1 MLKADNEGKMS
12 PRLAIVWPVRWSY
25 NYAVRG
31 KELSLEKRSLR
42 INGTT
47 HSVPVDGSF
56 LTYLREELG
65 LVGAKNGCGTG
76 ECGSCTVLV
85 NGKAR
90 RSCTLNLEKLEGAE
104 ITTIEGLSREGALH
118 PIQNAFLEHGALQCG
133 FCTPGMVLSVKALLD
148 RNPHPSETE
157 TRAAL
162 QGNLCRCTGYLPIV
176 RAVQDLAGNRPMV
189 FGDAATSRETADA
202 APGSSP
208 RRKDALPKVRGE
220 RLFADDYAAPGQ
232 LYGVF
237 AFSDLP
243 HGRLLSVDTS
253 SAEKLPGVVR
263 VLTARDLPGRNG
275 YGLMV
280 PHQPVFAEGEIR
292 YRGEVIAAVFAES
305 EAIAREAAGLVV
317 ADYEPLKPMMD
328 PQENMGPD
336 ALLLHPEGNVAE
348 HYEFT
353 KGDPEAAFAGADIVI
368 EGEYETQSVEHAY
381 LEPEAC
387 LVLPGGSDGAVL
399 TVYTHSQGSFRF
411 REMIAASLDLPEV
424 SVRVIY
430 TPCGGGFGGKEEPA
444 IQIPCALAAHLTGR
458 PVKMRLNREESIRI
472 STKRHAGKVRMRH
485 AARSDGT
492 ILAVHSETI
501 CDAGAYMS
509 LTQPVVFRS
518 TVMACGPYEIP
529 NVRAEAWGVYTTK
542 NPSGAFRG
550 FGSTQVAF
558 AVEVQMDRIARAAG
572 VDPMELRK
580 RHALA
585 PGKVNAFGHRV
596 TKGIGY
602 PQTLEA
608 VERELRRIAPE
619 IDALREAEEA
629 RGRALGKQPR
639 KIGIGLASSFKNVG
653 LGKGLPDG
661 AGAAAEIDPNGRVT
675 IYVGATDMGQGSDT
689 IFAQIAAARLGVPYE
704 AVTVVSSDTAR
715 CPDGGM
721 TTASRQ
727 TFVTGNAV
735 AAAAAALRERLEAG
749 VDEEAGTIREERWY
763 EAPKTYPLQRF
774 ADHRAGV
781 EEAAFG
787 VHFGY
792 CFATQAV
799 VLAVDPETGAIEV
812 VTVVAAQDA
821 GKVLHRQNVLGQ
833 IEGGVMMGLGY
844 GLQEAY
850 TVDQGGQ
857 GPATF
862 RELGVV
868 RIKEMP
874 QVTSFIIEEPH
885 PDGPFEAKGLGE
897 VPLNPTA
904 PAIANAVADALGF
917 HPTTLPID
925 LSGNLEPSQK
935 DRHQL
940 TSE

>member
-1 MLKADNEGKMS
+1 MV
-12 PRLAIVWPVRWSY
+12 RL
-25 NYAVRG
+25 
-31 KELSLEKRSLR
+31 SLR

-47 HSVPVDGSF
+47 HSVPTQGSF
-56 LTYLREELG
+56 LTFLREDLG

-90 RSCTLNLEKLEGAE
+90 RSCTLKLEKLEGAE
-104 ITTIEGLSREGALH
+104 ITTIEGLSRDGVLH
-118 PIQNAFLEHGALQCG
+118 PIQRAFLEHGAVQCG

-148 RNPHPSETE
+148 RNPHPTEKE

-162 QGNLCRCTGYLPIV
+162 QGNLCRCTGYLPII
-176 RAVQDLAGNRPMV
+176 RAVQELAGNRPRL
-189 FGDAATSRETADA
+189 FGVAAESRETAEA
-202 APGSSP
+202 APGNSP

-220 RLFADDYAAPGQ
+220 KLFADDYAAPDQ

-237 AFSDLP
+237 AFSEEA
-243 HGRLLSVDTS
+243 HARLLSVDTS
-253 SAEKLPGVVR
+253 GAEALPGVVR

-292 YRGEVIAAVFAES
+292 YRGEVVAAVFAES
-305 EAIAREAAGLVV
+305 EAVAREAAELISGE
-317 ADYEPLKPMMD
+317 YEPLEPMMD
-328 PQENMGPD
+328 PEANMDPGAP
-336 ALLLHPEGNVAE
+336 LLHPEGNVAE

-353 KGDPEAAFAGADIVI
+353 KGDPEALFAEADIVI
-368 EGEYETQSVEHAY
+368 EGEYDTQSVEHAY

-387 LVLPGGSDGAVL
+387 LVLPAGSGEAVL
-399 TVYTHSQGSFRF
+399 TVYTPSQGSFRF
-411 REMIAASLDLPEV
+411 REMIAASLDLPEE

-430 TPCGGGFGGKEEPA
+430 TPCGGGFGGKEEPP

-472 STKRHAGKVRMRH
+472 STKRHAGTVRMRH
-485 AARSDGT
+485 AARLDGT

-509 LTQPVVFRS
+509 LTQPVVFRA

-572 VDPMELRK
+572 IDPMELRK

-585 PGKVNAFGHRV
+585 PGRVNAFGHRA

-608 VERELRRIAPE
+608 VEGELCRIAPE
-619 IDALREAEEA
+619 IESLREVEEERA
-629 RGRALGKQPR
+629 RTLGKKPR
-639 KIGIGLASSFKNVG
+639 KIGVGLASSFKNVG
-653 LGKGLPDG
+653 LGKGLPDE
-661 AGAAAEIDPNGRVT
+661 AGATAEIDRNGAVT

-689 IFAQIAAARLGVPYE
+689 IFAQIAAAQLGLPYE
-704 AVTVVSSDTAR
+704 TVSVVSSDTSL

-735 AAAAAALRERLEAG
+735 AAAAMALRERLEEGAILQTG
-749 VDEEAGTIREERWY
+749 VLDLPLLGAAVEEAGGRIREERRY
-763 EAPKTYPLQRF
+763 DAPKTYPLQHF

-799 VLAVDPETGAIEV
+799 ILAVDPETEAIEV
-812 VTVVAAQDA
+812 LRVVAAQDA
-821 GKVLHRQNVLGQ
+821 GKAIHRQNVLGQ

-844 GLQEAY
+844 GLQEEYA
-850 TVDQGGQ
+850 VDDKGKGA
-857 GPATF
+857 ATF
-862 RELGVV
+862 RELGVM
-868 RIKEMP
+868 RIKDMP
-874 QVTSFIIEEPH
+874 EVTSFIIEEPH

-904 PAIANAVADALGF
+904 PAIANAVADALGY
-917 HPTTLPID
+917 HPTSLPID
-925 LSGNLEPSQK
+925 LSGRSGA
-935 DRHQL
+935 
-940 TSE
+940 T

>member
-1 MLKADNEGKMS
+1 ME
-12 PRLAIVWPVRWSY
+12 R
-25 NYAVRG
+25 
-31 KELSLEKRSLR
+31 LSLK

-47 HSVPVDGSF
+47 HRVPVDGSF
-56 LTYLREELG
+56 LTFLRDELG

-90 RSCTLNLEKLEGAE
+90 RSCTLKLEKLDGAE
-104 ITTIEGLSREGALH
+104 ITTIEGLSGEGELH
-118 PIQNAFLEHGALQCG
+118 PIQRAFLENGAVQCG
-133 FCTPGMVLSVKALLD
+133 FCTPGMILSVKALLD
-148 RNPHPSETE
+148 RNPRPTE
-157 TRAAL
+157 KEIRAAL
-162 QGNLCRCTGYLPIV
+162 QGNLCRCTGYLPII
-176 RAVQDLAGNRPMV
+176 RAVQDLAGNRPKL
-189 FGDAATSRETADA
+189 FGVAAESRETADA
-202 APGSSP
+202 APGGSP

-220 RLFADDYAAPGQ
+220 KFFADDYSAPGQ
-232 LYGVF
+232 LYGAF
-237 AFSDLP
+237 AFAEVA

-253 SAEKLPGVVR
+253 LAEGLSGVVT

-292 YRGEVIAAVFAES
+292 YRGEVVAAVFAES
-305 EAIAREAAGLVV
+305 EAVAREAAGLISGS
-317 ADYEPLKPMMD
+317 YESLEPMMD
-328 PQENMGPD
+328 PEANMLSG
-336 ALLLHPEGNVAE
+336 AALLHPEGNVAE

-353 KGDPEAAFAGADIVI
+353 KGDPEAVFAEADIVI

-387 LVLPGGSDGAVL
+387 LVLPGSSGEPVL
-399 TVYTHSQGSFRF
+399 TVYTHSQGSFRY
-411 REMIAASLDLPEV
+411 REMIAASLDLPEE

-444 IQIPCALAAHLTGR
+444 IQIPCALAAYRTNR

-472 STKRHAGKVRMRH
+472 STKRHAGRVRMRH

-509 LTQPVVFRS
+509 LTQPVVFRA

-572 VDPMELRK
+572 IDPMELRK

-608 VERELRRIAPE
+608 VEEELRRIAPE
-619 IDALREAEEA
+619 IEELRKTEEE
-629 RGRALGKQPR
+629 RGRALGKRPR
-639 KIGIGLASSFKNVG
+639 KIGVGLASSFKNVG
-653 LGKGLPDG
+653 LGKGLPDE
-661 AGAAAEIDPNGRVT
+661 AGATAEIDRTGEVA

-689 IFAQIAAARLGVPYE
+689 IFAQIAAAQLGLPYE
-704 AVTVVSSDTAR
+704 KVTVISSDTAR

-735 AAAAAALRERLEAG
+735 HAAATALGERLEKGGILREG
-749 VDEEAGTIREERWY
+749 VLDLPLLGKAAEEAGGTIREERRY
-763 EAPKTYPLQRF
+763 DAPKTYPLQHF

-792 CFATQAV
+792 CFSTQAV
-799 VLAVDPETGAIEV
+799 VLAVEPDSGAIEV
-812 VTVVAAQDA
+812 LRVLAAQDA
-821 GKVLHRQNVLGQ
+821 GKALHRQNVLGQ
-833 IEGGVMMGLGY
+833 IEGGVMMGVGY
-844 GLQEAY
+844 GLQEEY
-850 TVDQGGQ
+850 SVDDTGKGA
-857 GPATF
+857 ATF

-868 RIKEMP
+868 RIKDMP
-874 QVTSFIIEEPH
+874 EVTSFIIEEPH

-904 PAIANAVADALGF
+904 PAIANAVADALGYY
-917 HPTTLPID
+917 PTKLPID
-925 LSGNLEPSQK
+925 LSGARDSS
-935 DRHQL
+935 RA
-940 TSE
+940 SGAG

>member
-1 MLKADNEGKMS
+1 
-12 PRLAIVWPVRWSY
+12 V
-25 NYAVRG
+25 G
-31 KELSLEKRSLR
+31 KEHSLETRSLR
-42 INGTT
+42 INGTAYT
-47 HSVPVDGSF
+47 VPAQGSL
-56 LTYLREELG
+56 LTLLREELG
-65 LVGAKNGCGTG
+65 LIGSKNGCGTG

-90 RSCTLNLEKLEGAE
+90 RSCTLKLEKLKGAE
-104 ITTIEGLSREGALH
+104 VTTIEGLSPEGELH
-118 PIQNAFLEHGALQCG
+118 PIQRAFLEHGAVQCG

-148 RNPHPSETE
+148 RNPHPTE
-157 TRAAL
+157 SAIRGAL
-162 QGNLCRCTGYLPIV
+162 QGNICRCTGYLPII
-176 RAVQDLAGNRPMV
+176 RAVQDLAGSRPTL
-189 FGDAATSRETADA
+189 FGVAADSRESVDA

-208 RRKDALPKVRGE
+208 RRKDGVAKVRGE

-232 LYGVF
+232 LYAAF
-237 AFSDLP
+237 AFSEEP
-243 HGRLLSVDTS
+243 HGRLLSVDTAA
-253 SAEKLPGVVR
+253 AEKLPGVVT
-263 VLTARDLPGRNG
+263 VLTAGDLPGRNG

-292 YRGEVIAAVFAES
+292 YRGEIIAAVFAES
-305 EAIAREAAGLVV
+305 EAVAREAAGLVTG
-317 ADYEPLKPMMD
+317 DYEPLKPMMD
-328 PQENMGPD
+328 PEENMAPD
-336 ALLLHPEGNVAE
+336 AHLLHPEGNVAE

-353 KGDPEAAFAGADIVI
+353 KGDPESAFAEADIVI
-368 EGEYETQSVEHAY
+368 EGEYNTQSVEHAY

-387 LVLPGGSDGAVL
+387 LVLPSGSDGTAL
-399 TVYTHSQGSFRF
+399 TVYTSSQGSFRF
-411 REMIAASLDLPEV
+411 REMIAASLDLPEE
-424 SVRVIY
+424 SIRVIY

-444 IQIPCALAAHLTGR
+444 IQIPCALGAHLTGR
-458 PVKMRLNREESIRI
+458 PVKMRLTRAESIRI

-518 TVMACGPYEIP
+518 TVMASGPYEIP

-608 VERELRRIAPE
+608 VEKELHRMAPE
-619 IDALREAEEA
+619 IEALREAEEA
-629 RGRALGKQPR
+629 RGRDLGKPPR

-661 AGAAAEIDPNGRVT
+661 AGAAAEIDRSGAVT

-689 IFAQIAAARLGVPYE
+689 VFAQIAAAELGVPYE

-735 AAAAAALRERLEAG
+735 AAAAAALRKRLEAAG
-749 VDEEAGTIREERWY
+749 DEAGGAIREERWY

-781 EEAAFG
+781 EEDAFA

-812 VTVVAAQDA
+812 LRVVAAQDA
-821 GKVLHRQNVLGQ
+821 GRVLHRQNVLGQ
-833 IEGGVMMGLGY
+833 IEGGVVMGLGY

-850 TVDQGGQ
+850 TVDQRGQ

-862 RELGVV
+862 RELGVL
-868 RIKEMP
+868 RIKEVP

-885 PDGPFEAKGLGE
+885 PDGPLEAKGLGE

-904 PAIANAVADALGF
+904 PAIANAIADAIGY

-925 LSGNLEPSQK
+925 LSVNRELRVEPGSG
-935 DRHQL
+935 
-940 TSE
+940 